1 MTMRPIQWLFRTF
14 PAASR
19 AIAIGLS
26 ATLILFVGLR
36 IRFLDS
42 RPALFLIGDSAIGNY
57 RFDPGHRL
65 QDELSRLD
73 PGTRVANWAEPGAT
87 PLDYFLQ
94 WHLGALATGKP
105 STVVVAFEPDKFLP
119 EICHHRLD
127 EDGRNLR
134 WIPWDRSG
142 WELFRILTPH
152 ERNVA
157 VVQQISTLF
166 FGIADWGRY
175 LWIQHIQ
182 WPKERS
188 RMRAATP
195 ERRKKI
201 EAAAGKLGRGYD
213 SIPIPDAAKFA
224 ALPLSRDAALL
235 MRSLKRSGIEA
246 RAVLLPY
253 GNPDLMRKTWPS
265 TTGPKLDSILSLTRN
280 WLDAQG
286 IAFVDLNSAADMAHF
301 PDSVWDDLAH
311 FKDPAAFTYMAQR
324 IHESLAKPPSYGTH
338 P

>member
-1 MTMRPIQWLFRTF
+1 MMRPIQWLFRSF
-14 PAASR
+14 PAAAR
-19 AIAIGLS
+19 AIALALS
-26 ATLILFVGLR
+26 VTLILFAGIRLR
-36 IRFLDS
+36 YLDS

-65 QDELSRLD
+65 QDVLGRMD
-73 PGTRVANWAEPGAT
+73 PGTRVENWAEPGAT

-94 WHLGALATGKP
+94 WHFGALATGKP

-142 WELFRILTPH
+142 WELFRMLTPH

-157 VVQQISTLF
+157 VVQQISVLF
-166 FGIADWGRY
+166 YGIADWGRS
-175 LWIQHIQ
+175 LWIRYIQ
-182 WPKERS
+182 WPQERG
-188 RMRAATP
+188 RMRSATP

-201 EAAAGKLGRGYD
+201 EAAAAKLGRGYD
-213 SIPIPDAAKFA
+213 SIPIPSAAEFA
-224 ALPLSRDAALL
+224 ALPLARDAALL
-235 MRSLKRSGIEA
+235 MRSFHRSGVEA

-253 GNPDLMRKTWPS
+253 GNPDLMEKTWPAS
-265 TTGPKLDSILSLTRN
+265 TRPKLDSILSLTRS

-286 IAFVDLNSAADMAHF
+286 IAYIDLNSAADMARF

-311 FKDPAAFTYMAQR
+311 FKDPAAFAHMARR
-324 IHESLAKPPSYGTH
+324 IHESLAQPSSNGTH